1 MYTEKKSVEF
11 KREEME
17 ATKTT
22 SAVIQGLK
30 DKFAGCLRAPRKG
43 ALNAAIQLYGGF
55 QGIIVRAEEEE
66 ERESIS
72 GVYSIE
78 QEVLTL
84 FSLFFLLT
92 GTLDKSQF
100 ADSILFKDLSRN
112 LTPAEV
118 EELKRWSQME
128 PDSKK
133 RAQYQALIDLEAYSE
148 VKRLIT
154 EEILDSISGGEVIL
168 KGEALRALL
177 SSPGDTLQPEER

>member
-1 MYTEKKSVEF
+1 MYKKQNGTEF

-17 ATKTT
+17 ATRAT

-30 DKFAGCLRAPRKG
+30 DKFTGCFRAPRRG

-55 QGIIVRAEEEE
+55 QGIVVKAEEEE
-66 ERESIS
+66 EERLR

-92 GTLDKSQF
+92 GSLDKDKFSE
-100 ADSILFKDLSRN
+100 SILFTDLSRN
-112 LTPAEV
+112 LTPTEM
-118 EELKRWSQME
+118 EELKRWSQE
-128 PDSKK
+128 EEDTQK
-133 RAQYQALIDLEAYSE
+133 RAKYQALIDLGAYSE
-148 VKRLIT
+148 AKKLIT
-154 EEILDSISGGEVIL
+154 REILDSISGGEVIL

-177 SSPGDTLQPEER
+177 SSPGDTLQPGQY

>member
-1 MYTEKKSVEF
+1 MYKEQNGAEF

-17 ATKTT
+17 ATRAT

-30 DKFAGCLRAPRKG
+30 DKFTGCFRAPRRG

-55 QGIIVRAEEEE
+55 QGIVVKAEEEE
-66 ERESIS
+66 GGLR

-92 GTLDKSQF
+92 GSLDKGKFSE
-100 ADSILFKDLSRN
+100 SILFTDLSHN
-112 LTPAEV
+112 LTPAEM
-118 EELKRWSQME
+118 EELKRWTEEEEDTQ
-128 PDSKK
+128 K
-133 RAQYQALIDLEAYSE
+133 RAKYQALIDLEAYSE
-148 VKRLIT
+148 AKKLIT
-154 EEILDSISGGEVIL
+154 REILDSISGSEVIL

-177 SSPGDTLQPEER
+177 SSPGDTLRPEQY

>member
-1 MYTEKKSVEF
+1 MYKKQNGTEF

-17 ATKTT
+17 ATRAT

-30 DKFAGCLRAPRKG
+30 DKFTGCFRAPRRG

-55 QGIIVRAEEEE
+55 QGIVVKAEEKEE
-66 ERESIS
+66 EGLQ

-92 GTLDKSQF
+92 GSLDKDKFSE
-100 ADSILFKDLSRN
+100 SILFMDLSRN
-112 LTPAEV
+112 LTPTEM
-118 EELKRWSQME
+118 EELKRWSQE
-128 PDSKK
+128 EEDTQK
-133 RAQYQALIDLEAYSE
+133 RAKYQALIDLGAYSE
-148 VKRLIT
+148 AKKLIT
-154 EEILDSISGGEVIL
+154 REILDSLSGGEVIL

-177 SSPGDTLQPEER
+177 SSPGDTLQPEQY

>member
-1 MYTEKKSVEF
+1 MYKERNGAEF

-17 ATKTT
+17 TTKAT

-30 DKFAGCLRAPRKG
+30 DKFTGCFRAPRRG

-55 QGIIVRAEEEE
+55 QGIIIQAEEEE
-66 ERESIS
+66 EGGLC

-92 GTLDKSQF
+92 GSLDKDKFSE
-100 ADSILFKDLSRN
+100 SILFTDLSRN

-118 EELKRWSQME
+118 KELKRWAEEEEDTQ
-128 PDSKK
+128 K
-133 RAQYQALIDLEAYSE
+133 RAKYQALVELGAYSE
-148 VKRLIT
+148 EKRLVT
-154 EEILDSISGGEVIL
+154 REILDSISGSEVIL

-177 SSPGDTLQPEER
+177 SSPGDTLQPEQC

>member
-1 MYTEKKSVEF
+1 MYKEF

-17 ATKTT
+17 ATKAT

-30 DKFAGCLRAPRKG
+30 DKFSGCYRAPRRG

-55 QGIIVRAEEEE
+55 QGIIVKTEEEE
-66 ERESIS
+66 GEERLR

-92 GTLDKSQF
+92 GSLDKDKFSE
-100 ADSILFKDLSRN
+100 SILFTDLTRN
-112 LTPAEV
+112 LTPTEM
-118 EELKRWSQME
+118 EELKRWSQE
-128 PDSKK
+128 EEDTLK
-133 RAQYQALIDLEAYSE
+133 RAQYQALIDLGAYSE
-148 VKRLIT
+148 AKRLIT
-154 EEILDSISGGEVIL
+154 REILDSISGSEVIL

-177 SSPGDTLQPEER
+177 SSPGDTLQPEQY